1 MSDKPGS
8 QNPAP
13 IRIGTRGSLL
23 ASTQAQGI
31 ADRLIERGHPAELVI
46 IKTPGDLDQTSP
58 VAQIGV
64 GVFTTAIRVALR
76 NDECDVAIHSYKD
89 LPTAPEPDLTITV
102 PERVDP
108 RDALVSR
115 DGLVLGALPAGSTV
129 GTSSPRR
136 AAQLRALGLG
146 LEIRPLRGNLD
157 SRLGKVANGELD
169 AVVVAR
175 AGLVRIG
182 RTDAV
187 TEALDPV
194 VMLPAPAQGA
204 LAVECRAD
212 DAELVRILA
221 ELDDPST
228 RAAVDAE
235 RAVLAALE
243 AGCTAPVGAIAEVVE
258 SIDSGGRIFD
268 ELSLRAAVAAEDG
281 SDVIRASV
289 VGPVER
295 AAQLGRDLAAE
306 LLELGAAALVSPES

>member
-1 MSDKPGS
+1 MSDA
-8 QNPAP
+8 AP

-23 ASTQAQGI
+23 ATTQAGGI
-31 ADRLIERGHPAELVI
+31 RDRLRAAGHPAELVI
-46 IKTPGDLDQTSP
+46 ITTDGDTSTAP

-64 GVFTTAIRVALR
+64 GVFTTAIRQALR
-76 NDECDVAIHSYKD
+76 NGECDVAIHSYKD
-89 LPTAPEPDLTITV
+89 LPTAPEPDLAMAAV

-115 DGLVLGALPAGSTV
+115 DGLVLGQLPVGSTV

-194 VMLPAPAQGA
+194 VMVPAPAQGA

-258 SIDSGGRIFD
+258 SIDTGGRIFA

-289 VGPVER
+289 VGPVDR
-295 AAQLGRDLAAE
+295 AAELGRTLAAE
-306 LLELGAAALVSPES
+306 LLELGAAALVDQSGAR